1 MEKLLINTP
10 QNVQIEYR
18 LASVGTRLIST
29 ALDYAVIIGYAYFVS
44 KMFDWFFAKGN
55 DPWLYYGTIT
65 LFILP
70 ALFYHFILET
80 ALGGQTLGKMA
91 MKTKVVKIDGTR
103 ATVYE
108 YFIRWVMSIVDIWM
122 LSGLIGLVSIILS
135 KKSQRIGDF
144 AADTT
149 VVNLKAKLQLIE
161 TVYEELHDTYE
172 VTYPQVIKLTDK
184 DINIIKETLNKS
196 LRKRDYH
203 VIDTLAEKVLGI
215 LEIGEIMESNIVF
228 LETVIQDHYHSF
240 RDVKN

>member
-18 LASVGTRLIST
+18 LASVGTRLLAI
-29 ALDYAVIIGYAYFVS
+29 ALDYAVIIGYVYFIS

-55 DPWLYYGTIT
+55 DLWLYYGTIT
-65 LFILP
+65 LLMLP
-70 ALFYHFILET
+70 ALFYTFILET
-80 ALGGQTLGKMA
+80 ALGGQTLGKIA

-122 LSGLIGLVSIILS
+122 MGGLIGLVSIILS

-149 VVNLKAKLQLIE
+149 VVNLKARLKLIE
-161 TVYEELHDTYE
+161 TVYEELQDSYQ
-172 VTYPQVIKLTDK
+172 VKYPQVIKLTDK
-184 DINIIKETLNKS
+184 DINIIKDTLNKS
-196 LRKRDYH
+196 LKKGDYH

-215 LEIGEIMESNIVF
+215 LEIGEIKESNILF

-240 RDVKN
+240 REVRK

>member
-18 LASVGTRLIST
+18 LASIGTRLIST
-29 ALDYAVIIGYAYFVS
+29 ALDYAVIIAYVYFIS
-44 KMFDWFFAKGN
+44 KMFEWFFNAKN
-55 DPWLYYGTIT
+55 DLWLYYGTVT

-108 YFIRWVMSIVDIWM
+108 YFIRWVMNIVDIWM
-122 LSGLIGLVSIILS
+122 MSGLIGLVSIILS

-161 TVYEELHDTYE
+161 TVYEELQDTYQ
-172 VTYPQVIKLTDK
+172 VKYPQVIKLTDK
-184 DINIIKETLNKS
+184 DINIIKATLNKS
-196 LRKRDYH
+196 LKKRDYH
-203 VIDTLAEKVLGI
+203 VIDTLAEKVMGI
-215 LEIGEIMESNIVF
+215 LEIHEIKESNILF
-228 LETVIQDHYHSF
+228 LETIIQDHYHQFSE
-240 RDVKN
+240 R

>member
-18 LASVGTRLIST
+18 LASVGTRLIS
-29 ALDYAVIIGYAYFVS
+29 AVLDYAVIMGYVYFVS
-44 KMFDWFFAKGN
+44 KMFDLFFKKSN
-55 DPWLYYGTIT
+55 DPWLFYGTFT
-65 LFILP
+65 LMVLP

-80 ALGGQTLGKMA
+80 ALGGQTLGKLA

-122 LSGLIGLVSIILS
+122 LSGLIGLISIILS

-149 VVNLKAKLQLIE
+149 VVSLQDKLKLIE
-161 TVYEELHDTYE
+161 TVYEELETEYQI
-172 VTYPQVIKLTDK
+172 TYPQVINLTDK
-184 DINIIKETLNKS
+184 DINIIKNSFHKALK
-196 LRKRDYH
+196 KKDYF
-203 VIDTLAEKVLGI
+203 VIDTLAKKVMEILGI
-215 LEIGEIMESNIVF
+215 PEIKVANIQF
-228 LETVIQDHYHSF
+228 LETIIQDHYHRF
-240 RDVKN
+240 RS